1 MKNNQN
7 QPIRFYLFFKPW
19 SLHLVKK
26 YLPKRPINIK
36 RYRQVNHFHFH
47 ISVNKWLFV
56 NKWFQIARFSSQES
70 TINIFY
76 QGSQEKIKHVNH
88 FWILAIVTT
97 MMKLKI
103 FNPDTIQT
111 EFKTFHYSKSKLV
124 LSVFLMSN

>member
-1 MKNNQN
+1 M
-7 QPIRFYLFFKPW
+7 
-19 SLHLVKK
+19 SLYLVKK
-26 YLPKRPINIK
+26 NLPKRPINIK
-36 RYRQVNHFHFH
+36 RYRQVNHFHFR
-47 ISVNKWLFV
+47 IFV
-56 NKWFQIARFSSQES
+56 NKWFQIVRFSSQES

-103 FNPDTIQT
+103 FNPDTIQN
-111 EFKTFHYSKSKLV
+111 ELKIFHYCKSKLV

>member
-19 SLHLVKK
+19 SLYLVKK
-26 YLPKRPINIK
+26 NLPKRPINIK
-36 RYRQVNHFHFH
+36 RYRQINHFHFH

-111 EFKTFHYSKSKLV
+111 ESKTFHYSKSKLV